1 MAEISPFRAYRYD
14 SRRVALQDVLTQ
26 PYDKITPEMQQ
37 RYYSLSPYNLIPVEK
52 GKSLPG
58 DNGSNVY
65 TRAAEALH
73 SWTREGILVRESAP
87 AIYAYAQDFT
97 VPGSGEVH
105 RRRGF
110 IALGPV
116 VDYSAGIV
124 HRHEQ
129 TLAGPRAD
137 RLALLRHTRTHTG
150 QLFMLYSDPQ
160 RQVDSILDRVA
171 QPPAPVVIRDEFGV
185 THHLWPVTDPNV
197 VQQMVAAMRDKKLV
211 IADGHHRYETAVAF
225 RDECRAASAPAGG
238 PHERVMMTFVNSVS
252 EGLTILPT
260 HRVLSNLPAFAPD
273 AFLRRLAAW
282 FDARQ
287 VPGDAAATQREL
299 LAARASRGIGFY
311 AAGAFHLLTLRPETK
326 LPSLLPGASPAQL
339 QLDVVLLH
347 RLILEKGMGIS
358 AEAVSKE
365 SHIRYER
372 RMESA
377 VASVD
382 RGEAQ
387 CCFLLNAVDVQQV
400 MEMALAGEVLPQKST
415 DFYPKLLS
423 GLTLYRLDE

>member
-1 MAEISPFRAYRYD
+1 MAEIVPFRAYRYD
-14 SRRVALQDVLTQ
+14 ARRVALPDVLTQ

-52 GKSLPG
+52 GRALPG

-65 TRAAEALH
+65 TRAAQALD
-73 SWTREGILVRESAP
+73 SWIRDGILVRELAP
-87 AIYAYAQDFT
+87 AIYVYAQQFS
-97 VPGSGEVH
+97 VPGSGEA
-105 RRRGF
+105 RTRRGF

-116 VDYSAGIV
+116 VDYSAGVV

-137 RLALLRHTRTHTG
+137 RLALLRHTRAHTG
-150 QLFMLYSDPQ
+150 QLFMLYTDPQ
-160 RQVDSILDRVA
+160 QQVDSLLDCA
-171 QPPAPVVIRDEFGV
+171 TPAPAPVSFRDEFGV
-185 THHLWPVTDPNV
+185 THHLWPITDPGA
-197 VQQMVAAMRDKKLV
+197 VQQIVSAMRDKKLV

-225 RDECRAASAPAGG
+225 RDECRAAGAPAGG
-238 PHERVMMTFVNSVS
+238 PHGRVMMTFVNSAS
-252 EGLTILPT
+252 EGLAILPT
-260 HRVLSNLPAFAPD
+260 HRVIANLPAFAPD
-273 AFLRRLAAW
+273 ELLSRLAAW
-282 FDARQ
+282 FDARA
-287 VPGDAAATQREL
+287 VAGGIATAQREL
-299 LAARASRGIGFY
+299 LAARTSRGIGLY
-311 AAGAFHLLTLRPETK
+311 VAGAFHLLTLKPQAD
-326 LPSLLPGASPAQL
+326 LAALIPGASAAQR

-358 AEAVSKE
+358 AEAVSRE

-372 RMESA
+372 MLEGVVSA
-377 VASVD
+377 VD

-387 CCFLLNAVDVQQV
+387 CGFLLNAVSVQTV

-423 GLTLYRLDE
+423 GLTIYKLD